1 MRIATI
7 LLALSML
14 PGAAQAGPTFAGVDF
29 SGIYDCK
36 GDDSHEGPYTG
47 TVTLELVRAQ
57 STGPHGAYS
66 FKLEVPGYGAYPGHA
81 AARGKT
87 MAIYFANTDPATK
100 DFGTGI
106 ATFSKTKAGKWSFA
120 KYYYEP
126 EFKGGNYGMEVC
138 VQR

>member
-1 MRIATI
+1 MRIVSI
-7 LLALSML
+7 LAGLTVLSC
-14 PGAAQAGPTFAGVDF
+14 PAFADAKFTGIDF
-29 SGIYDCK
+29 SGTYDCQGK
-36 GDDSHEGPYTG
+36 DSHEGPYTG

-57 STGPHGAYS
+57 SRGNQGAYS

-81 AARGKT
+81 AARGKD
-87 MAIYFANTDPATK
+87 MAVYFANTDQGSK

-106 ATFSKTKAGKWSFA
+106 ASFVKTRSGKWSFS

-126 EFKGGNYGMEVC
+126 EFKGGNFGIEHC